1 MMEQAAF
8 SSSPQSPDKGPPQ
21 AEASESA
28 KAHTAGEYLDKALH
42 LIGNTMRSAAT
53 LVKERAPRE
62 GAARNAFESASK
74 VLDKTGQYMMR
85 ERSSQNLQG
94 LVQKYPLRSVG
105 ACFLFGLVAG
115 SVMRNVRR

>member
-1 MMEQAAF
+1 MEQASF
-8 SSSPQSPDKGPPQ
+8 SSSPQSPDQGPPP
-21 AEASESA
+21 AESSEA
-28 KAHTAGEYLDKALH
+28 ARAHTAGEYLDKALH

-85 ERSSQNLQG
+85 DRSSQNLG
-94 LVQKYPLRSVG
+94 GVVQKYPLRSVG
-105 ACFLFGLVAG
+105 VCFLCGLVAG
-115 SVMRNVRR
+115 SMMRGVRR